1 MEKTTIYQTL
11 EDRDNDEEVQAHG
24 PYWCDLYE
32 ADGKKKEGIKEPWLG
47 AGYYFWDT
55 LIENAHWWGETIYLR
70 KKANYIICQSQYDSH
85 SPHLFDLVGNVSHY
99 REFVDCVAV
108 MKSNGKG
115 QKRSFPEVLAYLKQH
130 ADFRYKAVRARPHPL
145 KFVSANIY
153 FPGGQME
160 LEKLDKVQ
168 ICFFDKSLFIAPFE
182 IVERSAGLS
191 IQFEFSSKR
200 R

>member
-55 LIENAHWWGETIYLR
+55 LIENAHWWGKKIYLR
-70 KKANYIICQSQYDSH
+70 KKAKYIICQSQYDSH

>member
-11 EDRDNDEEVQAHG
+11 EDRDNDEEVQEHG

-55 LIENAHWWGETIYLR
+55 LIENAHWWGKKIYLR
-70 KKANYIICQSQYDSH
+70 KKAKYIICQSQYDSH
-85 SPHLFDLVGNVSHY
+85 SPHLFDLVGNVSHSH
-99 REFVDCVAV
+99 ELVKCVALIEE
-108 MKSNGKG
+108 NGKG
-115 QKRSFPEVLAYLKQH
+115 QKRSFPQVLAYLKQH
-130 ADFRYKAVRARPHPL
+130 ADFRYKAIRARPHPL

-191 IQFEFSSKR
+191 IQFEYSSKR

>member
-55 LIENAHWWGETIYLR
+55 LIEDAHWWGRTIYP
-70 KKANYIICQSQYDSH
+70 KKGYIVCQSQYDSH
-85 SPHLFDLVGNVSHY
+85 SPHLFDLVGNVSHS

-115 QKRSFPEVLAYLKQH
+115 QKRSFPQVLAYLKQH
-130 ADFRYKAVRARPHPL
+130 ADFRYKAIRARPHPL

>member
-11 EDRDNDEEVQAHG
+11 EDRDNDEEVQEHG

-55 LIENAHWWGETIYLR
+55 LLEDAHWWGRTIYP
-70 KKANYIICQSQYDSH
+70 KKGYIICQSQYDSH
-85 SPHLFDLVGNVSHY
+85 SPHLFDLVGNVSHS
-99 REFVDCVAV
+99 REFFECAEVI
-108 MKSNGKG
+108 KSNSKG
-115 QKRSFPEVLAYLKQH
+115 QKRAFSQVLAYLKQH
-130 ADFRYKAVRARPHPL
+130 ADFRYKAIRAQPHPR

-153 FPGGQME
+153 FPGGGKE
-160 LEKLDKVQ
+160 LEKLDEVQ

-191 IQFEFSSKR
+191 FQFEYSSKR
-200 R
+200 K

>member
-11 EDRDNDEEVQAHG
+11 EDRDNDEEVQEHG

-55 LIENAHWWGETIYLR
+55 LIENAHWWGKKIYLR
-70 KKANYIICQSQYDSH
+70 KKAKYIICQSQYDSH
-85 SPHLFDLVGNVSHY
+85 SPHLFDLVGNVSHSH
-99 REFVDCVAV
+99 ELVKCVALIEE
-108 MKSNGKG
+108 NGKG
-115 QKRSFPEVLAYLKQH
+115 QKRSFPQVLAYLKQH
-130 ADFRYKAVRARPHPL
+130 ADFRYKAIRARPHPL

-168 ICFFDKSLFIAPFE
+168 IFFFDKSLFIAPFE

>member
-11 EDRDNDEEVQAHG
+11 EDRDNDEEVQEHG

-32 ADGKKKEGIKEPWLG
+32 ADGKKKKGIKEPWLG

-55 LIENAHWWGETIYLR
+55 LIENAHWWGKKIYLR
-70 KKANYIICQSQYDSH
+70 KKAKYIICQSQYDSH

-108 MKSNGKG
+108 MESNGKG
-115 QKRSFPEVLAYLKQH
+115 QKRSFPQVLAYLKQH
-130 ADFRYKAVRARPHPL
+130 ADFRYKAIRARPHPL

>member
-11 EDRDNDEEVQAHG
+11 EDRDNDEEVQEHG

-55 LIENAHWWGETIYLR
+55 LIENAHWWGKKIYLR
-70 KKANYIICQSQYDSH
+70 KKAKYIICQSQYDSH

-108 MKSNGKG
+108 MESNGKG

-130 ADFRYKAVRARPHPL
+130 ADFRYKAIRARPHPL

>member
-11 EDRDNDEEVQAHG
+11 EDRDNDEEVQEHG

-55 LIENAHWWGETIYLR
+55 LIENAHWWGETVYP
-70 KKANYIICQSQYDSH
+70 KKGYIVCQSQYDSH
-85 SPHLFDLVGNVSHY
+85 SPHLFDLVGNVSHS
-99 REFVDCVAV
+99 RELVECVEFI
-108 MKSNGKG
+108 KGNGKG
-115 QKRSFPEVLAYLKQH
+115 QKRAFSQVLAYLRQH
-130 ADFRYKAVRARPHPL
+130 TDFRYKAIRARPHPR

-153 FPGGQME
+153 FLGGGKE
-160 LEKLDKVQ
+160 LEKLDEVQ

-191 IQFEFSSKR
+191 IQYEFSSKR

>member
-11 EDRDNDEEVQAHG
+11 EDRDNDEEVQEHG

-32 ADGKKKEGIKEPWLG
+32 ADGKKKKGIKEPWLG

-55 LIENAHWWGETIYLR
+55 LIENAHWWGRTIYP
-70 KKANYIICQSQYDSH
+70 KKGYIVCQSQYDSH

-108 MKSNGKG
+108 MESNGKG
-115 QKRSFPEVLAYLKQH
+115 QKRSFPQVLAYLKQH
-130 ADFRYKAVRARPHPL
+130 ADFRYKAIRARPHPL

>member
-11 EDRDNDEEVQAHG
+11 EDRDNDEEVQEHG

-55 LIENAHWWGETIYLR
+55 LIENAHWWGKKIYLR
-70 KKANYIICQSQYDSH
+70 KKAKYIICQSQYDSH

-108 MKSNGKG
+108 MESNGKG
-115 QKRSFPEVLAYLKQH
+115 QKRSFPQVLAYLKQH
-130 ADFRYKAVRARPHPL
+130 ADFRYKAIRARPHPL

>member
-11 EDRDNDEEVQAHG
+11 EDRDNDEEVQEHG

-55 LIENAHWWGETIYLR
+55 LIENAHWWGKKIYLR
-70 KKANYIICQSQYDSH
+70 KKAKYIICQSQYDSH

-130 ADFRYKAVRARPHPL
+130 ADFRYKAIRARPHPL
-145 KFVSANIY
+145 EFVSANIY

-191 IQFEFSSKR
+191 IQFEYSSKR

>member
-11 EDRDNDEEVQAHG
+11 EDRDNDEEVQEHG

-55 LIENAHWWGETIYLR
+55 LIENAHWWGKKIYLR
-70 KKANYIICQSQYDSH
+70 KKAKYIICQSQYDSH
-85 SPHLFDLVGNVSHY
+85 SPHLFDLVGNVSHSH
-99 REFVDCVAV
+99 ELVKCVALIEE
-108 MKSNGKG
+108 NGKG
-115 QKRSFPEVLAYLKQH
+115 QKRSFPQVLAYLKQH
-130 ADFRYKAVRARPHPL
+130 ADFRYKAIRARPHPL

>member
-11 EDRDNDEEVQAHG
+11 EDRDNDEEVQEHG

-55 LIENAHWWGETIYLR
+55 LIEDAHWWGRTIYP
-70 KKANYIICQSQYDSH
+70 KKGYIVCQSQYDSH

-191 IQFEFSSKR
+191 IQFEYSSKR
-200 R
+200 K

>member
-55 LIENAHWWGETIYLR
+55 LIENAHWWGRTIYP
-70 KKANYIICQSQYDSH
+70 KKGYIVCQSQYDSH
-85 SPHLFDLVGNVSHY
+85 SPQLFDLVGNVSHS
-99 REFVDCVAV
+99 REFVDCVAFI
-108 MKSNGKG
+108 KSNGKG
-115 QKRSFPEVLAYLKQH
+115 QKRAFSQVLTYLRQH
-130 ADFRYKAVRARPHPL
+130 TDFRYKAVRARPHPR
-145 KFVSANIY
+145 KFVSADIS

-160 LEKLDKVQ
+160 FEKLDKVQ

-191 IQFEFSSKR
+191 IQFEYSSKR

>member
-11 EDRDNDEEVQAHG
+11 EDRDNDEEVQEHG

-47 AGYYFWDT
+47 SGYYFWDT
-55 LIENAHWWGETIYLR
+55 LIEDAHWWGRTIYP
-70 KKANYIICQSQYDSH
+70 KKGYIVCQSQYDSH
-85 SPHLFDLVGNVSHY
+85 SPLLFDLVGNVSHS
-99 REFVDCVAV
+99 REFFECAEVI
-108 MKSNGKG
+108 KSNSKG
-115 QKRSFPEVLAYLKQH
+115 QKRAFSQVLAYLKQH
-130 ADFRYKAVRARPHPL
+130 ADFRYKAIRAQPHPR

-153 FPGGQME
+153 FPGGGKE
-160 LEKLDKVQ
+160 LEKLDEVQ

-191 IQFEFSSKR
+191 FQFEYSSKR
-200 R
+200 K

>member
-11 EDRDNDEEVQAHG
+11 EDRDNDEEVQEHG

-55 LIENAHWWGETIYLR
+55 LIEDAHWWGRTIYP
-70 KKANYIICQSQYDSH
+70 KKGYIVCQSQYDSH
-85 SPHLFDLVGNVSHY
+85 SPLLFDLVGNVSHS
-99 REFVDCVAV
+99 REFFECAEVI
-108 MKSNGKG
+108 KSNSKG
-115 QKRSFPEVLAYLKQH
+115 QKRAFSQVLAYLKQH
-130 ADFRYKAVRARPHPL
+130 ADFRYKAIRAQPHPR

-153 FPGGQME
+153 FPGGGKE
-160 LEKLDKVQ
+160 LEKLDEVQ

-191 IQFEFSSKR
+191 IQYEYSSKR
-200 R
+200 K

>member
-11 EDRDNDEEVQAHG
+11 EDRDNDEEVQEHG

-55 LIENAHWWGETIYLR
+55 LIEDAHWWGRTIYP
-70 KKANYIICQSQYDSH
+70 KKGYIVCQSQYDSH

-99 REFVDCVAV
+99 REFVDCVV
-108 MKSNGKG
+108 LIKSNGKG
-115 QKRSFPEVLAYLKQH
+115 QKRSFPQVLAYLKQH
-130 ADFRYKAVRARPHPL
+130 ADFRYKAVRAQPHPL

>member
-11 EDRDNDEEVQAHG
+11 EDRDNDEEVQEHG

-32 ADGKKKEGIKEPWLG
+32 ADGKKKEGTKEPWLG

-55 LIENAHWWGETIYLR
+55 LIENAHWWGKKIYLR
-70 KKANYIICQSQYDSH
+70 KKAKYIICQSQYDSH
-85 SPHLFDLVGNVSHY
+85 SPHLFDLVGNVSHSH
-99 REFVDCVAV
+99 ELVKCVALIEE
-108 MKSNGKG
+108 NGKG
-115 QKRSFPEVLAYLKQH
+115 QKRSFPQVLAYLKQH
-130 ADFRYKAVRARPHPL
+130 ADFRYKAIRARPHPL

-191 IQFEFSSKR
+191 IQFEYSSKR